1 LLKTQPLLLPNMELK
16 KLLKQRV
23 LIFTLLISL
32 TSHAQTKK
40 FSINGTVRDKQTG
53 ETLIGANVILK
64 GQTGLGAISNA
75 YGFYSVYAAEG
86 AYQLIVSFSGYSTDT
101 IDIALNK
108 NLEVNIGLQKY
119 KTKLQEVIITAR
131 KKLNNIA
138 NPIIGVQKI
147 SIDEVKNVP
156 VLFGEKD
163 ILKTIQLLPGIKS
176 AGEGNSGFYVRG
188 GSADQNLILLDEATV
203 YNAAHLLGF
212 FSTFNSDAIKDVT
225 VYKGGMPAEY
235 GGRLSSVLDVKM
247 NDGNNKKFGVSGGVG
262 LIASR
267 LNIEGPIV
275 KEKGSFTVSGRRT
288 YGDVFLK
295 LSKDSTLNNNTLYFY
310 DLNAKANYKIN
321 SKNRIYLS
329 AYTGRDNFGFGGN
342 FGIDYGNLTSTLRWN
357 HVFNNRL
364 FSNTSFIYSDYSY
377 RIKIKIANNDL
388 LITSKIRDLNF
399 RQDFQYYANANNR
412 LNFGVN
418 ITRHNIIPGVVTAS
432 ALSSFNNLELQRKIS
447 LESAAYISHEWSA
460 SKKLNITYGIR
471 VSMFTALGPGTFY
484 SYKPNGDV
492 KDSIVART
500 NKAVAKY
507 INPEPRFAVSY
518 LLSKN
523 NSLKFSYTRNV
534 QNLHLLSNSTGANP
548 TDLWIGSSNNVQSRI
563 ADQLAIG
570 YYQNLGNNMY
580 ELSVEG
586 YYKDLQNEIDYKNG
600 AELRANENVESQ
612 LIFGKGR
619 AYGIEFF
626 VKKKFGK
633 FNGWVGYT
641 LSKAE
646 RKFDGINGGNYFN
659 ASQDRTHEISVVGI
673 YQPNKKWTFSATF
686 VYYTGNAVSFPSGK
700 YNVDGNTVFLY
711 SNRNEYR
718 MPAYHR
724 LDLAATV
731 QGKKREKFECNWSF
745 SIYNAYNRE
754 NAYSIA
760 FQDDPADASK
770 TQAVQTTLF
779 KIVPSVTYNF
789 KF

>member
-1 LLKTQPLLLPNMELK
+1 MQNNMRLHQLIQQSFYLLLLVCCTNFVQAQSK
-16 KLLKQRV
+16 KY
-23 LIFTLLISL
+23 
-32 TSHAQTKK
+32 
-40 FSINGTVRDKQTG
+40 SIDGTVRDKQTG
-53 ETLIGANVILK
+53 ETLIGANVIFK
-64 GQTGLGAISNA
+64 GQSGLGATTNA
-75 YGFYSVYAAEG
+75 YGFYAVTAVEG
-86 AYQLIVSFSGYSTDT
+86 NYQMIVSFSGYTSDT
-101 IDIALNK
+101 IAVTLNENMEITVAL
-108 NLEVNIGLQKY
+108 EKY
-119 KTKLQEVIITAR
+119 KTKLQEVVVTSR
-131 KKLNNIA
+131 KKLSNIA

-147 SIDEVKNVP
+147 SMEEIKNVP

-203 YNAAHLLGF
+203 YNASHLLGF

-267 LNIEGPIV
+267 LNVEGPIV

-288 YGDVFLK
+288 YGDLFLK

-310 DLNAKANYKIN
+310 DLNAKANYKLN

-329 AYTGRDNFGFGGN
+329 AYTGRDNFGFGSN

-357 HVFNNRL
+357 HVYNNRL
-364 FSNTSFIYSDYSY
+364 FSNTSLIYSDYSY
-377 RIKIKIANNDL
+377 RIKIKVGNNDL
-388 LITSKIRDLNF
+388 TITSKIRDLNF
-399 RQDFQYYANANNR
+399 RQDFQNYINANHR
-412 LNFGVN
+412 LNFGIN
-418 ITRHNIIPGVVTAS
+418 IIRHNIIPGVVTVS
-432 ALSSFNNLELQRKIS
+432 ESSSFNNLELQRKIS
-447 LESAAYISHEWSA
+447 LESAGYISHEWSVN
-460 SKKLNITYGIR
+460 KNLNLTYGLR
-471 VSMFTALGPGTFY
+471 LSMFNAMGPGTFY
-484 SYKPNGDV
+484 TYKPNGDI
-492 KDSIVART
+492 KDSSVYAA
-500 NKAVAKY
+500 NKSIATY

-518 LLSKN
+518 LLKNN

-548 TDLWIGSSNNVQSRI
+548 TDLWIGSSNNVQPRI

-570 YYQNLGNNMY
+570 YYQNFANNMY
-580 ELSVEG
+580 EFSVET
-586 YYKDLQNEIDYKNG
+586 YYKDLKNEIDYKNG

-626 VKKKFGK
+626 VKKKYGK
-633 FNGWVGYT
+633 FNGWLGYT

-646 RKFDGINGGNYFN
+646 RQFDGINDGNYYN
-659 ASQDRTHEISVVGI
+659 ASQDRTHEISLVGI

-700 YNVDGNTVFLY
+700 YNIDGNTVFLY
-711 SNRNEYR
+711 SKRNEYR

-754 NAYSIA
+754 NAFSIA
-760 FQDDPADASK
+760 FQDDPNDASK